1 MDNQQ
6 KYLSGEKDATLFFDT
21 FFSMCHKF
29 KIDYEKANT
38 KEKEFIDE
46 MTRYNYELK
55 KAKRDGLSTEK
66 IEKPFPIEDGTLSE
80 KLGEFFGRYAVD
92 RLFGYPYNIGKGR
105 RQ

>member
-1 MDNQQ
+1 MDNHQ

-29 KIDYEKANT
+29 KIDYE

>member
-6 KYLSGEKDATLFFDT
+6 KYLSGEKDATLFFNT

-29 KIDYEKANT
+29 GIDYEKASP
-38 KEKEFIDE
+38 KEKAFIDE

-66 IEKPFPIEDGTLSE
+66 IKKPFPIEDATKNPTNFPTE
-80 KLGEFFGRYAVD
+80 
-92 RLFGYPYNIGKGR
+92 
-105 RQ
+105 

>member
-29 KIDYEKANT
+29 KIDYEKANP

-55 KAKRDGLSTEK
+55 KAKISLCLPGDLKTIFVITTTVITTSSWD
-66 IEKPFPIEDGTLSE
+66 IYHI
-80 KLGEFFGRYAVD
+80 
-92 RLFGYPYNIGKGR
+92 
-105 RQ
+105 

>member
-6 KYLSGEKDATLFFDT
+6 KYLSGDKDATLFFDT

-29 KIDYEKANT
+29 KIDYEKANP
-38 KEKEFIDE
+38 KAKEFIDE

>member
-1 MDNQQ
+1 MIVEKLSMDNRQ

-29 KIDYEKANT
+29 KIDYEKASP
-38 KEKEFIDE
+38 KEKAFIDK

-66 IEKPFPIEDGTLSE
+66 SRSHFRLRMQQIIQPIFP
-80 KLGEFFGRYAVD
+80 R
-92 RLFGYPYNIGKGR
+92 NKGLR
-105 RQ
+105 WQTAL

>member
-29 KIDYEKANT
+29 KIDYAKADPKEKA
-38 KEKEFIDE
+38 FIDE
-46 MTRYNYELK
+46 MTRYNYELQ

-66 IEKPFPIEDGTLSE
+66 IKKPCPIEDAANNSTNFPTE
-80 KLGEFFGRYAVD
+80 
-92 RLFGYPYNIGKGR
+92 
-105 RQ
+105 